1 MPINPGDPDYQKQ
14 AAEVE
19 RLLRKLRPDPPEA
32 VTAPIGP
39 PRAKPRPAGSPGY
52 RPRAMAAGGARPIA
66 AGGARPGAAG
76 RPVARP
82 VLRPLPSP
90 LGVWARVALGLL
102 LAAGMFLWP
111 YRACGLLLV
120 PYFAAAAMVLVVGA
134 WAGEASWRRRM
145 GRAHTLA
152 ILILLAG
159 ATVAARPL
167 LPHVYDAA
175 EATWRCGPQG

>member
-1 MPINPGDPDYQKQ
+1 MPIDPGDPEYQKQ

-39 PRAKPRPAGSPGY
+39 PRTRSGPAGSPAY
-52 RPRAMAAGGARPIA
+52 RPRPMAAGGARPS
-66 AGGARPGAAG
+66 AAG
-76 RPVARP
+76 RPGARP
-82 VLRPLPSP
+82 VMRPLPSP
-90 LGVWARVALGLL
+90 LGVWARVGLGLV
-102 LAAGMFLWP
+102 LAAAMFLWP
-111 YRACGLLLV
+111 YRACGLHLV
-120 PYFAAAAMVLVVGA
+120 PYFAAAAMVLVAGA

-145 GRAHTLA
+145 GLAHTLA

-159 ATVAARPL
+159 AAVAARPL

-175 EATWRCGPQG
+175 EATWRCGPQELQRGR